1 MSKNTLP
8 RAKSSKRAPF
18 IPDEPGGER
27 HARRLRIAL
36 EDADRI
42 AAQLAGVATTI
53 TRHNNGAHWKIRCA
67 GKLVEWWPQ
76 TGRVVI
82 DQAWGKVRKAHDVD
96 QLVAIIRKVCRL
108 RR

>member
-1 MSKNTLP
+1 MSNPLP
-8 RAKSSKRAPF
+8 GAKSSKRAPF
-18 IPDEPGGER
+18 IADESGGER

-36 EDADRI
+36 EDTERI
-42 AAQLAGVATTI
+42 TEELAGVTTTI

-76 TGRVVI
+76 TGRVII
-82 DQAWGKVRKAHDVD
+82 DQAWGRARKAHDVD
-96 QLVAIIRKVCRL
+96 QLVTIIRKVCRL